1 MDNQQQFLFQLDI
14 LIHFIYSKKDEFAS
28 FSRHVFGAFKTSNKK
43 TIEFFDN
50 RTDLDCNLSSNS
62 LNIFDVF
69 INLLTIYIELKKKE
83 VYFCQDTLFFK
94 ITELCQIFSSS
105 SNNIQIIGSNIQP
118 EQKNSI
124 LSHLNNLNNILATN
138 HRKFNSSN
146 NHLNST
152 NNSFR
157 RKKLEDINPS
167 NFIDFNLSKD
177 FLSRVINKKLRYNNH
192 IKIIN
197 SHKTNGTTP
206 SSLFFNKFPRP
217 FLIDDS
223 IYVEKYNQLI
233 HDFQTKT
240 MDLILDRLNSR
251 VECIDQK
258 LDQIKQNLIDKGLD
272 INICNQNFSKLEID
286 NNKSLETQF
295 KNANE
300 KVLRSSNKPFVV
312 GQIFKQNISSNF
324 NSSRNN
330 SNNNDTL
337 ASGTSSLNSHISSRS
352 VRIDPERNRFSTYN
366 QHSPISSRNSSNNN
380 YNNRNNNYNNNRSNY
395 NRHNDNHYSRRNN
408 NFRTNTNSNH
418 FNAYD

>member
-1 MDNQQQFLFQLDI
+1 
-14 LIHFIYSKKDEFAS
+14 
-28 FSRHVFGAFKTSNKK
+28 
-43 TIEFFDN
+43 
-50 RTDLDCNLSSNS
+50 
-62 LNIFDVF
+62 
-69 INLLTIYIELKKKE
+69 
-83 VYFCQDTLFFK
+83 
-94 ITELCQIFSSS
+94 
-105 SNNIQIIGSNIQP
+105 
-118 EQKNSI
+118 
-124 LSHLNNLNNILATN
+124 
-138 HRKFNSSN
+138 
-146 NHLNST
+146 
-152 NNSFR
+152 
-157 RKKLEDINPS
+157 
-167 NFIDFNLSKD
+167 
-177 FLSRVINKKLRYNNH
+177 
-192 IKIIN
+192 
-197 SHKTNGTTP
+197 
-206 SSLFFNKFPRP
+206 
-217 FLIDDS
+217 
-223 IYVEKYNQLI
+223 
-233 HDFQTKT
+233 

-366 QHSPISSRNSSNNN
+366 QHSPISSNNSSNNN

-418 FNAYD
+418 FNAYDWQSEDSYSINKQRIEIESDIPIYKVGQRVFLIDNFNINSNILYDLINILDKGSKFIPCLHFNHFHIFSNLLHNFDSSLASFNKYLYFNKSNNINNDSNISLDVSIEADQSNYLRQCDPIKCFLNKTKSTVDPNKIFISNETIDFKY